1 MSIAENTLQDVAK
14 ILSVQRMKKN
24 QSSDIVLI

>member
-24 QSSDIVLI
+24 QSSDIV